1 MKAQIKLLG
10 IDDGSFVFNGK
21 NTLLIGVVMRANGYI
36 EGVLKREILIDG
48 SDATDVL
55 TEMIEQTPH
64 RKQIK
69 AILLDG
75 VAVGG
80 FNIIDIEKVYKI
92 IQLPIITVTRDLPN
106 LEQMKKALQSHFSDW
121 KSRFQLIQKGPLQAM
136 ETQHNPIYFK
146 CVGLDDQ
153 RAKEIITIST
163 IRGVIPDPIRVAH
176 LIASGF
182 IRGESVG
189 KA

>member
-1 MKAQIKLLG
+1 MKIQIKLLG
-10 IDDGSFVFNGK
+10 IDDGPFVFYDK
-21 NTLLIGVVMRANGYI
+21 KTLLIGVVMRANGYI
-36 EGVLKREILIDG
+36 EGVLKREIYIDG
-48 SDATDVL
+48 SEASDVL

-64 RKQIK
+64 RKQLK

-80 FNIIDIEKVYKI
+80 FNVIDIEKVYNI
-92 IQLPIITVTRDLPN
+92 TQLPVITVTRDLPN

-121 KSRFQLIQKGPLQAM
+121 KSRFQLIKKGPLQTM
-136 ETQHNPIYFK
+136 KTPHNPIYFK

-153 RAKEIITIST
+153 QAKEIITIST
-163 IRGVIPDPIRVAH
+163 IRGAVPEPIRVAH
-176 LIASGF
+176 LIASGI